1 MQDHCNA
8 IRNHF
13 CPRYGAGRTIKS
25 EFQANEQRKEEQ
37 DAYIRQYAG
46 INNCWFTPENFGR
59 RLSRGGEATVYLT
72 SDHRTVVKTNDCGYY
87 STWQEYLTSISL
99 HNALFPSTNYTLIGF
114 ALLPNYEGKE
124 ALHAVLQQSYI
135 VSDRSV
141 ELDEV
146 RTFIEHNDFV
156 NVKGQDYRH
165 TGLGVK
171 LEDLHDENVLVQND
185 VLFFIDTVFY
195 IGGLDL

>member
-1 MQDHCNA
+1 
-8 IRNHF
+8 
-13 CPRYGAGRTIKS
+13 
-25 EFQANEQRKEEQ
+25 
-37 DAYIRQYAG
+37 
-46 INNCWFTPENFGR
+46 
-59 RLSRGGEATVYLT
+59 
-72 SDHRTVVKTNDCGYY
+72 
-87 STWQEYLTSISL
+87 
-99 HNALFPSTNYTLIGF
+99 
-114 ALLPNYEGKE
+114 LLPNYEGNE

-165 TGLGVK
+165 VGLGVK

-185 VLFFIDTVFY
+185 ALFFIDTVFY